1 MDRVRAGNALGS
13 EVAGFL
19 DAAAQGRKRRS
30 SLHELG
36 LGPAI
41 DAHAG
46 VGVLLGVLDVPLR
59 ELPAA
64 GVPLDVGEIPRQPVT
79 VGRCALLKEARQLR
93 LERVASAI
101 QVAEAQKSATG
112 ELADRGEPDR
122 NAVFICERR
131 RTRDDVRLR
140 TTCEV
145 GAVGDDQ
152 ERSGDQRAVAGF
164 LARRNGLT
172 RRSAAS
178 REIAAVK
185 VVRAERE
192 KDFGAQGHVRA
203 HVGQRFGQPLTLVD
217 IVCQPDLCQQDSR
230 SAGTVEAADKEPV
243 EQLSRIRKAAEPARC
258 HAAASVRWNRCA
270 SSAGGVSRS
279 ASTASS
285 AADSGAPRAEARA
298 AASSSR
304 SATTGSGSAV
314 ASARCRARVSTSS

>member
-1 MDRVRAGNALGS
+1 MAAVTVLPKRAQKLVGSVEVAEPDERLDRVRYGLDHLQAAPGLRARYVLERSPRLCGVVQRKLQGADPQRFIAAGAAMDRVRAGNALGS

-19 DAAAQGRKRRS
+19 DAAAQGRKRCS

-64 GVPLDVGEIPRQPVT
+64 CVPLDVGEIPRQPVT

-152 ERSGDQRAVAGF
+152 EQR
-164 LARRNGLT
+164 RP
-172 RRSAAS
+172 AS
-178 REIAAVK
+178 R
-185 VVRAERE
+185 RRL
-192 KDFGAQGHVRA
+192 
-203 HVGQRFGQPLTLVD
+203 P
-217 IVCQPDLCQQDSR
+217 R
-230 SAGTVEAADKEPV
+230 SP
-243 EQLSRIRKAAEPARC
+243 
-258 HAAASVRWNRCA
+258 
-270 SSAGGVSRS
+270 
-279 ASTASS
+279 
-285 AADSGAPRAEARA
+285 
-298 AASSSR
+298 
-304 SATTGSGSAV
+304 
-314 ASARCRARVSTSS
+314 